1 MSAAHLRDRRA
12 QGRDLKHAKWTT
24 CYESDE
30 LRFLILSDI
39 HANLEALNAVLQD
52 ASRRQYE
59 AVLCLG
65 DIVGYGPNP
74 NEVAAWVHSH
84 ADVVIRGNHDKAC
97 SGAEA
102 YSSFNPTAQ
111 CSSQWTREHLQSQN
125 ARWLLHLTQGP
136 VRVEDFQL
144 VHGAPDDED
153 RYMFHE
159 YEAERGLVHAE
170 EPVTFF
176 GHTHVQGGFIG
187 EPIRR
192 SYDVTRLTTV
202 PGQMALR
209 PDRIYLL
216 NPGAVGQPRDGDARA
231 AYCVYDSTA
240 RVVEFCRVMY
250 DIRSVQ
256 EKILAFGLP
265 EELALR
271 LASGD

>member
-1 MSAAHLRDRRA
+1 M
-12 QGRDLKHAKWTT
+12 
-24 CYESDE
+24 
-30 LRFLILSDI
+30 RFLILSDI
-39 HANLEALNAVLQD
+39 HANLEALHAVLHD
-52 ASRRQYE
+52 AESKPYE

-74 NEVAAWVHSH
+74 NEVTAWVRAH

-97 SGAEA
+97 SGAAGFE
-102 YSSFNPTAQ
+102 SFNPAAEYSSRWTQQQLKDENAQ
-111 CSSQWTREHLQSQN
+111 
-125 ARWLLHLTQGP
+125 WLLHLHRGP
-136 VRVEDFQL
+136 VLVENVEL
-144 VHGAPDDED
+144 VHGAPDNED

-159 YEAERGLVHAE
+159 HEAELGLMYTE
-170 EPVTFF
+170 EQVTFF

-187 EPIRR
+187 EPSRR
-192 SYDVTRLTTV
+192 NYDVTRLNIL
-202 PGQMALR
+202 PRQMALQ
-209 PDRIYLL
+209 PDRHYLL

-231 AYCVYDSTA
+231 AYCVYDSTIQ
-240 RVVEFCRVMY
+240 VVEFCRVMY

>member
-1 MSAAHLRDRRA
+1 LKRA
-12 QGRDLKHAKWTT
+12 QLTA
-24 CYESDE
+24 CYERDK

-39 HANLEALNAVLQD
+39 HANLEALNAVLHD
-52 ASRRQYE
+52 AASRRYE

-74 NEVAAWVHSH
+74 NEVAAWVQEH

-97 SGAEA
+97 SGAA
-102 YSSFNPTAQ
+102 AFGSFNPAAK
-111 CSSQWTREHLQSQN
+111 CSSQWTLEHLQDQN
-125 ARWLLHLTQGP
+125 ARWLLHLHQGP
-136 VRVEDFQL
+136 VQVEDFQL

-159 YEAERGLVHAE
+159 YEAERGLMHAE
-170 EPVTFF
+170 EQLTFF
-176 GHTHVQGGFIG
+176 GHTHVQGGFVG
-187 EPIRR
+187 EPLRR
-192 SYDVTRLTTV
+192 SFDVTRLDMV
-202 PGQMALR
+202 PRQMALR

-231 AYCVYDSTA
+231 AYCVYDATA
-240 RVVEFCRVMY
+240 RVVEFFRVMY